1 MLRSGIVRTPVALYA
16 VALAVRAVLI
26 WLYPDPAYPD
36 SYYYVDVG
44 RAIAAGAGL
53 NVDFVWIFAEVGNR
67 IPDPAVLPVPSNAHW
82 LPLASFLPAPF
93 IAVLGPTAP
102 ASRAGWG
109 WWGRPI
115 GCPGGGRGAAAAPGA
130 TSTTDRRSRGWPGR
144 WRSAASCSSWA
155 RGGCASSQPSA
166 RSRRPRRAAR
176 RCGSGRAP
184 NGTRSP

>member
-67 IPDPAVLPVPSNAHW
+67 IPAPAVLPVPSNAHW
-82 LPLASFLPAPF
+82 LPLASFVQVPF
-93 IAVLGPTAP
+93 IAVLGPTALASALPP
-102 ASRAGWG
+102 AI
-109 WWGRPI
+109 I
-115 GCPGGGRGAAAAPGA
+115 GSPPGPPPPADPPRG
-130 TSTTDRRSRGWPGR
+130 
-144 WRSAASCSSWA
+144 
-155 RGGCASSQPSA
+155 
-166 RSRRPRRAAR
+166 
-176 RCGSGRAP
+176 
-184 NGTRSP
+184 